1 MTVPNIQDTS
11 TPTRLDDLENTLP
24 QQDIVTPQ
32 IGFLFTG
39 QGSQWVQM
47 GRELIDTTTAFGVSM
62 RKSDEILRRL
72 SQSSWNLLGELHRS
86 DNSSQVDNGHI
97 AIPATT
103 AIQIALVDLLKS
115 LDILPHVVLG
125 HSTGEIAAAYAA
137 KVLTHHD
144 ALMVAFQLGQ
154 VLHRRGLFDGCGK
167 MLAVGLGESEIQ
179 PYLDQLD
186 RRDVNI
192 ACENSPLSTTV
203 SGSSATIE
211 QLQKNLQSL
220 RIFNREL
227 KVPAAYHSIQM
238 ECIESEYLTS
248 IRAIEPSSTE
258 STNFYS
264 SVTARRKSEDF
275 GPSYWLNN
283 VTSKVLYRFA
293 LQRIISGTPS
303 SSQLLLI
310 EIGPQPHLRRP
321 TEECI
326 GEYNTDISQLAYFP
340 SLLRGKDACQ
350 AAYELAHG
358 ISLRGYP
365 VHSGNLAKLGAIYEA
380 IYAEKEISKDH
391 TCFSMDLNNKRALEI
406 IVKDIAYQ
414 ILKLTGNARVECRSE
429 LPLSDYG
436 LDSLLAVEFADW
448 INQKYALY
456 FSVGEIFDAS
466 SLLDLAQ
473 SIGMSTQNYIP
484 NSDEP
489 LLSKKVV
496 ASQSPNGLPKL
507 PLPDLKSTLEKYYRS
522 VEAFGTDAELLT
534 TRQTIDDFVNSEEGC
549 KLQDR
554 LLTRLHDPTLDCW
567 LADLYNGS
575 NFLDRNVPLVPFGS
589 FFYTHKLSKF
599 QHTQAERAAVVTKAA
614 LQYKEDLELG
624 VISPDILQGQ
634 PSCTYLFQYLFN
646 TSRKPCIGSDII
658 ERFPGSNYI
667 VVLWRGRV
675 FEVPLYD
682 NGSPLSYV
690 QLKGIFEWIMQNADG
705 DASQVGILTSD
716 ERTSW
721 AKIRKN
727 LQTLHPQ
734 NLQYLHAIEA
744 AAFLVCL
751 DEASPETASERA
763 HHFHFGTGGN
773 RWNDKSVQFVVC
785 TNGVSGFV
793 GDHSMLDAG
802 TVLGLNRFITRAIL
816 QHRHDP
822 DVSPPVSGDIG
833 VNIDEKKLVTSPH
846 IELQISRVTQDFNE
860 NIKDANHVFFTVSG
874 FGGSIC
880 RLNNYPPKSLFQL
893 VVALASRL
901 YFGALAPLWET
912 VSFGNF
918 YRGRVEINQVIS
930 VPVLRFLNSVQDLC
944 SPASERKQLLSDA
957 VKSHAAS
964 VMRAVRGRGVDRHIT
979 SLRQMVME
987 GEAVP
992 GLFTDPLYARTRP
1005 RKIMSHC
1012 HETGMA
1018 EKGFLLRDPES
1029 IWVHYE
1035 VEDESVAFS
1044 VTGRGEG
1051 PQRFCHNLELA
1062 ANTLRELVVA

>member
-1 MTVPNIQDTS
+1 MAVLKTQNTS
-11 TPTRLDDLENTLP
+11 PSARLEENVLP
-24 QQDIVTPQ
+24 PQDIVTPQ

-39 QGSQWVQM
+39 QGSQWFNM
-47 GRELIDTTTAFGVSM
+47 GRELIGTTTAFGVSM
-62 RKSDEILRRL
+62 RKSDEFLSI
-72 SQSSWNLLGELHRS
+72 SQSSWNLLDELHRS
-86 DNSSQVDNGHI
+86 NHSSQVDKGHI

-103 AIQIALVDLLKS
+103 AIQIALVDLLES

-125 HSTGEIAAAYAA
+125 HSTGEIAAAYAS
-137 KVLTHHD
+137 KILTHQD
-144 ALMVAFQLGQ
+144 AIMVAFQLGQ

-179 PYLDQLD
+179 PYLDLLD
-186 RRDVNI
+186 CRDVYI

-203 SGSSATIE
+203 SGSSATVD

-220 RIFNREL
+220 GIFNKGL
-227 KVPAAYHSIQM
+227 IVPAAYHSPQM
-238 ECIESEYLTS
+238 ECIESEYMAS
-248 IRAIEPSSTE
+248 IHTIEPSSPE
-258 STNFYS
+258 SVNFYS
-264 SVTARRKSEDF
+264 STTGRRKLEDF
-275 GPSYWLNN
+275 GPSYWINN
-283 VTSKVLYRFA
+283 VVSKVLYRSA
-293 LQRIISGTPS
+293 LQKIIASTPS

-326 GEYNTDISQLAYFP
+326 CECNTNTTQLAYFS
-340 SLLRGKDACQ
+340 SLLRGKDACR
-350 AAYELAHG
+350 AAYELSHG

-365 VHSGNLAKLGAIYEA
+365 VHSGNLAKLGETYEA
-380 IYAEKEISKDH
+380 INAEKEISQGHK
-391 TCFSMDLNNKRALEI
+391 CFPINSNNNQALKTIYQDLSDE
-406 IVKDIAYQ
+406 
-414 ILKLTGNARVECRSE
+414 ILKLTGNSRSE
-429 LPLSDYG
+429 CQAELPISDYG

-448 INQKYALY
+448 INQKYALH

-466 SLLDLAQ
+466 SLLALVQ
-473 SIGMSTQNYIP
+473 SIGMLTQDYASNI
-484 NSDEP
+484 DEP
-489 LLSKKVV
+489 PPPKKVV
-496 ASQSPNGLPKL
+496 ASQGLNGLPRL
-507 PLPDLKSTLEKYYRS
+507 PLPNLRSTLENYYSS
-522 VEAFGTDAELLT
+522 VECFGTDSELLT
-534 TRQTIDDFVNSEEGC
+534 TQQTIGNFINSEEGC

-554 LLTRLHDPTLDCW
+554 LLARVHDPILDCW

-614 LQYKEDLELG
+614 LQYKEDLESG
-624 VISPDILQGQ
+624 IISPDILQGQ
-634 PSCTYLFQYLFN
+634 PSCTYLFKYLFN

-658 ERFPGSNYI
+658 GRFLGNNYI
-667 VVLWRGRV
+667 VVLWRGRA
-675 FEVPLYD
+675 FKVPLYD
-682 NGSPLSYV
+682 NGSQLSFV
-690 QLKGIFEWIMQNADG
+690 QLKGIFERIMQKADG
-705 DASQVGILTSD
+705 DSLQVGILTSD

-721 AKIRKN
+721 AKIRKS
-727 LQTLHPQ
+727 LQVLHPQ

-802 TVLGLNRFITRAIL
+802 TVLGLNRFVTRAIL
-816 QHRHDP
+816 QHRHEP
-822 DVSPPVSGDIG
+822 DISPSVVVDISAYL
-833 VNIDEKKLVTSPH
+833 DEKKLVISPY
-846 IELQISRVTQDFNE
+846 IDLEISRVIQDFNE
-860 NIKDANHVFFTVSG
+860 NIKDANHVFFTLSN

-893 VVALASRL
+893 IVALASKL
-901 YFGALAPLWET
+901 YFGAIVPLWET
-912 VSFGNF
+912 VSLGNF
-918 YRGRVEINQVIS
+918 HRGRVEINQVITP
-930 VPVLRFLNSVQDLC
+930 PVLRFLNAAQDLC
-944 SPASERKQLLSDA
+944 IPISERQRLLLEA
-957 VKSHAAS
+957 TKLHAAS

-979 SLRQMVME
+979 SLRQMVKE

-992 GLFTDPLYARTRP
+992 RLFTDPLYERTRP

-1035 VEDESVAFS
+1035 VEDE
-1044 VTGRGEG
+1044 R
-1051 PQRFCHNLELA
+1051 
-1062 ANTLRELVVA
+1062 

>member
-11 TPTRLDDLENTLP
+11 TPTRLEDLENILP

-62 RKSDEILRRL
+62 RKSDEILRSL
-72 SQSSWNLLGELHRS
+72 SQSSWNLLDELHRS
-86 DNSSQVDNGHI
+86 DHSQVDNGHI

-137 KVLTHHD
+137 KVLTQHD

-248 IRAIEPSSTE
+248 IRAVESSSTE

-283 VTSKVLYRFA
+283 VTSKVLYRSA
-293 LQRIISGTPS
+293 LQRIIAGTPS

-326 GEYNTDISQLAYFP
+326 NEYNTDISQLSYFP

-380 IYAEKEISKDH
+380 IYAEKEIPKDH
-391 TCFSMDLNNKRALEI
+391 TCFSMDLNNKKALEI
-406 IVKDIAYQ
+406 IVKDIADQ
-414 ILKLTGNARVECRSE
+414 ILKLTGNARVECRAE

-466 SLLDLAQ
+466 SLSDLAQ

-489 LLSKKVV
+489 LLSKKAV

-507 PLPDLKSTLEKYYRS
+507 PLPDLKSTLEKYYSS

-534 TRQTIDDFVNSEEGC
+534 TRQSIDDFVNSEEGC

-554 LLTRLHDPTLDCW
+554 LLARLHDPTLDCW

-634 PSCTYLFQYLFN
+634 PT
-646 TSRKPCIGSDII
+646 
-658 ERFPGSNYI
+658 
-667 VVLWRGRV
+667 
-675 FEVPLYD
+675 
-682 NGSPLSYV
+682 
-690 QLKGIFEWIMQNADG
+690 
-705 DASQVGILTSD
+705 
-716 ERTSW
+716 
-721 AKIRKN
+721 
-727 LQTLHPQ
+727 
-734 NLQYLHAIEA
+734 

-751 DEASPETASERA
+751 DEASPETANERA
-763 HHFHFGTGGN
+763 RHFHFGTGGN

-802 TVLGLNRFITRAIL
+802 TVLGLNRFVTRAIL

-833 VNIDEKKLVTSPH
+833 VNIDEKKLVTSPY

-860 NIKDANHVFFTVSG
+860 NIKDANH
-874 FGGSIC
+874 
-880 RLNNYPPKSLFQL
+880 
-893 VVALASRL
+893 
-901 YFGALAPLWET
+901 
-912 VSFGNF
+912 
-918 YRGRVEINQVIS
+918 
-930 VPVLRFLNSVQDLC
+930 
-944 SPASERKQLLSDA
+944 
-957 VKSHAAS
+957 
-964 VMRAVRGRGVDRHIT
+964 
-979 SLRQMVME
+979 
-987 GEAVP
+987 
-992 GLFTDPLYARTRP
+992 
-1005 RKIMSHC
+1005 
-1012 HETGMA
+1012 
-1018 EKGFLLRDPES
+1018 
-1029 IWVHYE
+1029 
-1035 VEDESVAFS
+1035 
-1044 VTGRGEG
+1044 
-1051 PQRFCHNLELA
+1051 
-1062 ANTLRELVVA
+1062 